1 MEMIK
6 KVLYAGIGLAEETK
20 SKFSEEFTTLVEK
33 GKEVDSNTSH
43 LVEDF
48 IKSLEET
55 QSDVGTKYNT
65 SIEKLENFISTLKI
79 SNLEKE
85 TDEVK

>member
-6 KVLYAGIGLAEETK
+6 KVLNAGIGLAEETK
-20 SKFSEEFTTLVEK
+20 SKFSEEFNDLVEK
-33 GKEVDSNTSH
+33 GKEVDGNTSH

-48 IKSLEET
+48 IKSLEE
-55 QSDVGTKYNT
+55 SKAEVSTKYNT
-65 SIEKLENFISTLKI
+65 SIEKLENFISTLKV
-79 SNLEKE
+79 SDLEKE